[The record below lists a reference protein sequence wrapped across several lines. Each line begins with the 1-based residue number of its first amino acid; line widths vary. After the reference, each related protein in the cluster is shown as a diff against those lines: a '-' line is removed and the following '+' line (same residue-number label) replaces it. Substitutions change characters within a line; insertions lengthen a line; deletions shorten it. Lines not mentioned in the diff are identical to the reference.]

1 MKKLMIAAAIVCAAA
16 MSQAATATWKANNLY
31 APGSSS
37 DKGAGYIGYFI
48 ESSAYALSTAQSD
61 LAKGDYSKVLAAAI
75 DDGDFAFNNSGVVT
89 VSDAFGDYGDKETVT
104 GYLLIFNAGD
114 IKNATYA
121 YLSAEASGTTGDL
134 GQTASINFGKLNGAN
149 TSAPFNPDS
158 RVQGNWY
165 AIPEPTSGLL
175 LLLGVAGLALKRRR
189 A

>member
-16 MSQAATATWKANNLY
+16 MSQAATAQWKGNNLY
-31 APGSSS
+31 APGSTT
-37 DKGAGYIGYFI
+37 DKGAGYIGYFV
-48 ESSAYALSTAQSD
+48 ESSAYDLATAQSD
-61 LAKGDYSKVLAAAI
+61 LTKGDYSKVLAAATA
-75 DDGDFAFNNSGVVT
+75 GSSYAFNNSGVVT
-89 VSDAFGDYGDKETVT
+89 KSAEFGNYGNEETVT

-114 IKNATYA
+114 IKDATYA
-121 YLSAEASGTTGDL
+121 YLSAEASGATGDL
-134 GQTASINFGKLNGAN
+134 GQTASINFNKLNGEN

-175 LLLGVAGLALKRRR
+175 LLLGVAGLALRRR